1 MSDYEKI
8 VGIDLEEIQNGIAL
22 YCIYESNDG
31 GNGWMP
37 VLKSPNIVMLLEYAK
52 ARYDD
57 TTPLVMQPH
66 IQDIMLSQ
74 IVQEARQT
82 KQKALQQNKPP
93 RKNWFRR
100 VWDFFRRR

>member
-1 MSDYEKI
+1 
-8 VGIDLEEIQNGIAL
+8 
-22 YCIYESNDG
+22 
-31 GNGWMP
+31 MP

-52 ARYDD
+52 ARYEDSI
-57 TTPLVMQPH
+57 PLVMQPH

-82 KQKALQQNKPP
+82 KQKALEQNKPP

-100 VWDFFRRR
+100 IWNFFRRR